1 MALFFD
7 VAWFEARLEAANLSR
22 EALAAA
28 LGLSQSEIAELWKD
42 QRELSVQDVC
52 TIASLVGA
60 SADEVALHAGV
71 STLAPKAPL
80 ADLGSRLE
88 RVLRELE
95 DIKAQLSKRTERQ

>member
-7 VAWFEARLEAANLSR
+7 AAWFETRLKAANLSR

-42 QRELSVQDVC
+42 QRALSVRDVC
-52 TIASLVGA
+52 VIAGLVGT

-71 STLAPKAPL
+71 STPVPKAPQG
-80 ADLGSRLE
+80 DLQARLE
-88 RVLRELE
+88 RTLRELE
-95 DIKAQLSKRTERQ
+95 DIKAQLSERTGR